1 MMKKIIVPIV
11 LLFTV
16 LSLSTCKKDKPGESF
31 NLFTL
36 EDDKQLGRQTDS
48 TILANP
54 SEYPILSKS
63 QYPAAYSYL
72 LNIRDKILASGK
84 MDHKDDFDWEVKIIQ
99 DDSVL
104 NAFCTAGGYIYVYTG
119 LIKYLESEDQ
129 LAGVMGH
136 EMGHADGRH
145 STIAM
150 TQQYGISTLLSII
163 LGSDPSLLSQVA
175 NSLIGFKF
183 SKDHERDADAR
194 SVIYLCPTEYNAAG
208 ASGFFEKLEANGQAG
223 GTPEFLSTHPNP
235 ENRITSIKA
244 KKAEL
249 GCTGTATKETEYQQ
263 FVNALP

>member
-1 MMKKIIVPIV
+1 MKKLITP
-11 LLFTV
+11 LLLIAVALGMT
-16 LSLSTCKKDKPGESF
+16 TCKKDGAGGV

-36 EDDKQLGRQTDS
+36 DDDRMLGKQTDS

-54 SEYPILSKS
+54 GEYPILSKS
-63 QYPAAYSYL
+63 QYPASYSYL
-72 LNIRDKILASGK
+72 LGIRDKILASGK
-84 MDHKDDFDWEVKIIQ
+84 VEHANDFDWEVKIIQ

-136 EMGHADGRH
+136 EMGHADRRH

-163 LGSDPSLLSQVA
+163 FGSDPSLLSQVA

-183 SKDHERDADAR
+183 SKDHERDADAH
-194 SVIYLCPTEYNAAG
+194 SVIYLCPTDYNAAG
-208 ASGFFEKLEANGQAG
+208 AAGFFEKLEASGQSSG
-223 GTPEFLSTHPNP
+223 VPEFLSTHPNP
-235 ENRITSIKA
+235 DNRIASIKA
-244 KKAEL
+244 KKLEL
-249 GCTGTATKETEYQQ
+249 GCSGTTTHTSEYQQ
-263 FVNALP
+263 FVNTLP